1 MDHDQLFKLLL
12 QTFFREFLQVFA
24 PDLHRNL
31 IRATI
36 HFLDKEL
43 IRRQGGLRKT
53 KLVDLVAR
61 VKLGRGEGFVLVH
74 IEHQARR
81 ERDIGRRLFLYAAW
95 LIQRYGLP
103 VYPILLTSYDQP
115 RDAEPSVY
123 QMVVGGF
130 RVLDFRFRVVQLNR
144 LSWRSYA
151 RTRNPAAAA
160 LMAKMRISL
169 RDRPRVKLQIL
180 RLLATFRLEPAKM
193 ELIAGFME
201 NYLALNAKEE
211 LAFQASLDKV
221 ESSKEREQVMEL
233 MTSWERKGRQQGI
246 RQGRVEGRVEGR
258 QEGRE
263 EGRQEGT
270 LTGKIQLMQELL
282 ALPVTPV
289 SSLSGKPAG
298 ELRKLAA
305 ELREKLRKRGF

>member
-1 MDHDQLFKLLL
+1 LWSIMNHDQLFKLLL

-24 PDLHRNL
+24 PQIHRNL
-31 IRATI
+31 SQATI

-43 IRRQGGLRKT
+43 IRQQGGLRKT

-61 VKLGRGEGFVLVH
+61 VKLGQGEGFVLLH

-95 LIQRYGLP
+95 LMQRYGLP

-115 RDAEPSVY
+115 REPEPSRYEMAVS
-123 QMVVGGF
+123 GF

-144 LSWRSYA
+144 LNWRSYA

-160 LMAKMRISL
+160 LMAKMRISA
-169 RDRPRVKLQIL
+169 RERPKVKLQIL
-180 RLLATFRLEPAKM
+180 RLLATFRLEPARM

-233 MTSWERKGRQQGI
+233 MTSWERKGRQEGI
-246 RQGRVEGRVEGR
+246 REGRQEGR

-263 EGRQEGT
+263 QGT
-270 LTGKIQLMQELL
+270 LTGQIRLMQELL
-282 ALPVTPV
+282 GLSVTSL
-289 SSLSGKPAG
+289 SSLNGKPTS
-298 ELRKLAA
+298 ELRKLAT